1 MSLLDT
7 ADGAFMILA
16 YGWALSKPMRKL
28 YYNITITGLSV
39 AVALLIGTIELVGVL
54 VDRLRLG
61 GGPWDILTG
70 IDLNSV
76 GYILVGTFAIT
87 WGIAVAVWRLGH
99 LEERWSV
106 SVTDRRDDGWS
117 RHPQLSFDDVLS
129 RAASSL
135 S

>member
-1 MSLLDT
+1 
-7 ADGAFMILA
+7 
-16 YGWALSKPMRKL
+16 
-28 YYNITITGLSV
+28 
-39 AVALLIGTIELVGVL
+39 LVGVL

-117 RHPQLSFDDVLS
+117 RHPPLSFDYVLS

-135 S
+135 SWYNCAGRVRHTEEVSCTSKLSRRSRTADRPK